1 MTAAGELGSYDA
13 AYVARHAPW
22 IGALVRRWFR
32 ARVRGLESVPDGP
45 VLFVGN
51 HSGAAMIP
59 DTLVWLDAYHNGG
72 RQTPMLT
79 LAHDQMFEGYPAAV
93 ARFLA
98 RMGGLRASHERA
110 VDALRGGH
118 AVTVY
123 PGGDHDACRSFWR
136 RHEIVFAGRTGYVEV
151 AREAEVP
158 IVPVVSVGAHEAL
171 IVLAEGRELARWLGL
186 PKSHRLTVMPL
197 TLSVPWGLWLGPLP
211 GYVPL
216 PTKIEL
222 AVLDPIDPFAG
233 SVDDVDARVRASL
246 SSALDAMAEAR
257 RFPWIG

>member
-1 MTAAGELGSYDA
+1 MSAPGELGSYDA
-13 AYVARHAPW
+13 AFVARHAPW
-22 IGALVRRWFR
+22 IGGLVRRWFR
-32 ARVRGLESVPDGP
+32 ARVHGLDAVPDRP

-59 DTLVWLDAYHNGG
+59 DTLVWLDAYHNAG
-72 RQTPMLT
+72 RRTPMLT
-79 LAHDQMFEGYPAAV
+79 LAHDQMFESYPEGV

-98 RMGGLRASHERA
+98 RMGGLRAGRA
-110 VDALRGGH
+110 RALAALGSGH
-118 AVTVY
+118 ALTVY
-123 PGGDHDACRSFWR
+123 PGGDYDACRTFWR
-136 RHEIVFAGRTGYVEV
+136 RHAIEMAGRTGYVEL
-151 AREAEVP
+151 AREAGVP

-171 IVLAEGRELARWLGL
+171 VVLADGRAIARRL
-186 PKSHRLTVMPL
+186 PFARARRLTVFPL

-222 AVLDPIDPFAG
+222 RVLDAIDPADG
-233 SVDDVDARVRASL
+233 SVDAVDRRVRASL
-246 SSALDAMAEAR
+246 QEALDAMAKAR